1 MEEDILDQIAS
12 GKFRPAVAAS
22 VVPAPVPQAELA
34 SQKAQLIGYALS
46 RHVPAMQRG
55 FEVITSYGPWHV
67 DGELA
72 EQMDELMR
80 QHLMKQL
87 ESVEARQ

>member
-72 EQMDELMR
+72 EQMAELMR

-87 ESVEARQ
+87 ESVEARP

>member
-72 EQMDELMR
+72 EQMAELMR

>member
-1 MEEDILDQIAS
+1 MEEDILDQIAR
-12 GKFRPAVAAS
+12 GKFRPAAAAS

-46 RHVPAMQRG
+46 RHVPAMPRG
-55 FEVITSYGPWHV
+55 FEIITSYGPWHV

-72 EQMDELMR
+72 EQMAELMR

>member
-1 MEEDILDQIAS
+1 M
-12 GKFRPAVAAS
+12 
-22 VVPAPVPQAELA
+22 
-34 SQKAQLIGYALS
+34 
-46 RHVPAMQRG
+46 PAMQRG

-72 EQMDELMR
+72 EQMAELMR

>member
-1 MEEDILDQIAS
+1 MEEDILDQIAR

-72 EQMDELMR
+72 EQMAELMR

>member
-72 EQMDELMR
+72 EQMAELMR
-80 QHLMKQL
+80 QNLMKQL

>member
-72 EQMDELMR
+72 EQMAELMR
-80 QHLMKQL
+80 QNLMKQL
-87 ESVEARQ
+87 ESVEVRQ

>member
-12 GKFRPAVAAS
+12 GKFRAAAAAS
-22 VVPAPVPQAELA
+22 VVTAPVPQAELA

-72 EQMDELMR
+72 EQMAELMR

-87 ESVEARQ
+87 ENVEAGQ